1 MTTISTVGGGGLA
14 PPTALLPD
22 RLGYGASYNSVL
34 VGRLASCLTIDF
46 AVSATFVER
55 LNVDGPGYIS
65 FLAMF
70 GITADVG
77 EMTVVIDGVTVLDE
91 SATSTLNTGPIMA
104 IGGFNSAAASGSLS
118 ADHVKFNTN
127 LTISCKNPSS
137 AAFIGYTYYLT

>member
-1 MTTISTVGGGGLA
+1 MTTISTVSSGGLA

-22 RLGYGASYNSVL
+22 RLGYGASYASTIVS
-34 VGRLASCLTIDF
+34 RLASCLVTDF
-46 AVSATFVER
+46 AISAAFVER

-70 GITADVG
+70 SAAANVG

-91 SATSTLNTGPIMA
+91 STSAALNTSPIMA
-104 IGGFNSAAASGSLS
+104 IGGFNSNAASGALS

-127 LTISCKNPSS
+127 LTVSCKNPSNV
-137 AAFIGYTYYLT
+137 AFIGYNYYLT

>member
-1 MTTISTVGGGGLA
+1 MTTISTVSSGGLA

-22 RLGYGASYNSVL
+22 RFGYGASYNSAL
-34 VGRLASCLTIDF
+34 VGKLASCLTVDF
-46 AVSATFVER
+46 ATSATFVER

-70 GITADVG
+70 GTTAAAG
-77 EMTVVIDGVTVLDE
+77 ELTVVIDGVTVLDE
-91 SATSTLNTGPIMA
+91 SATTALNSSPIMA
-104 IGGFNSAAASGSLS
+104 VGGFNSVASSGSLS

-127 LTISCKNPSS
+127 LTVSCKNVGS